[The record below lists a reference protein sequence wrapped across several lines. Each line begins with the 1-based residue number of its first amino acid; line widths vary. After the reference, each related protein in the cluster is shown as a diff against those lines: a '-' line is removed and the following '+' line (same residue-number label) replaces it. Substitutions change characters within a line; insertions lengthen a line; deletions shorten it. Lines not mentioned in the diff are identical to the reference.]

1 MADTLGISE
10 STLSDTFATTKQNL
24 EDMRLALEGDKDAYE
39 RLQQA
44 AYEDILIHIG
54 LDDVDLNEVKTDL
67 LTYVNEKDLAKI
79 KVGAELND

>member
-10 STLSDTFATTKQNL
+10 STLSDTFSTTKQNL
-24 EDMRLALEGDKDAYE
+24 EDMRLALEGDEKAYK

-54 LDDVDLNEVKTDL
+54 LDDAELNKVKTDL
-67 LTYVNEKDLAKI
+67 SAYFDKLDLEDI
-79 KVGAELND
+79 PVGAELNE

>member
-10 STLSDTFATTKQNL
+10 NTLSDTFVTTKKNL
-24 EDMRLALEGDKDAYE
+24 EDMRLAFEGDEKAYE

-54 LDDVDLNEVKTDL
+54 LDDADLNEIKTDL
-67 LTYVNEKDLAKI
+67 STYVDEEDLAKI
-79 KVGAELND
+79 KVGAELDD